1 MLVKLAVG
9 RWENLLNFEAVKGAI
24 GDLRQ
29 DTVRGFSILSQQ
41 SDRNLNAII
50 DGRLENA
57 NNFKTTFALLDRNLD
72 ATNSGRIENF
82 KNFKIT
88 QGLISQLNDI
98 VLHSEAE
105 AKAERFLYFSSTASI
120 INETGIKVEKS
131 VNDAKVEIL
140 KEIDK
145 SRINPI
151 LSSLTTFS
159 AYFAGELQVLST
171 LDENTMVEKL
181 LEPDGVLFILTESRC
196 QFHQHFYVQI
206 FCTNVVLICTC
217 N

>member
-1 MLVKLAVG
+1 M
-9 RWENLLNFEAVKGAI
+9 NFEAVKGAI

-29 DTVRGFSILSQQ
+29 DTARGFSILSQQ

-88 QGLISQLNDI
+88 QGLIGQLNDV

-120 INETGIKVEKS
+120 INETGIKIQTS
-131 VNDAKVEIL
+131 VNDAKIEIL

-145 SRINPI
+145 TKITTI
-151 LSSLTTFS
+151 LSSLITFS
-159 AYFAGELQVLST
+159 SYFSGELQVLST
-171 LDENTMVEKL
+171 LDEEKLVEKL
-181 LEPDGVLFILTESRC
+181 LEPNGVLFILTESRC
-196 QFHQHFYVQI
+196 QFHQSFTRSFYAQRSQKPKSTQKTV
-206 FCTNVVLICTC
+206 N
-217 N
+217 